1 MMSYDYYMIMLS
13 LYFWQCVVF
22 INFFFFRRIGFYL
35 KQKICLRFGVS
46 NIHSLLDMIDFNVK
60 HLLKIWNV
68 LFNKCYSGC
77 MLKDLLG
84 IIIMFPFCSI
94 CVSQEV
100 WIMKKKM
107 VCIAFCLNYLLVYN
121 SISSNQ
127 HAFKK
132 KIFACAWTI
141 KTKSLWEYGWLIV
154 NYNQFRLPI
163 L

>member
-1 MMSYDYYMIMLS
+1 MKSVTGNREQLAGIWDWTWVFRYEVRPHQKIDH
-13 LYFWQCVVF
+13 VVTLFLTVRSIYKF
-22 INFFFFRRIGFYL
+22 IFFRRIGFYL

-100 WIMKKKM
+100 WIMKKKW
-107 VCIAFCLNYLLVYN
+107 
-121 SISSNQ
+121 
-127 HAFKK
+127 
-132 KIFACAWTI
+132 FALH
-141 KTKSLWEYGWLIV
+141 SVLITC
-154 NYNQFRLPI
+154 
-163 L
+163 

>member
-1 MMSYDYYMIMLS
+1 MIFLTN
-13 LYFWQCVVF
+13 YFVLNLLNIINCRFMNDVIWLLHDHVVTLF
-22 INFFFFRRIGFYL
+22 LTVRSIYKFFFFRRIGFYL

-46 NIHSLLDMIDFNVK
+46 NIHSLLDMIYFNVK

-100 WIMKKKM
+100 WIMKKKW
-107 VCIAFCLNYLLVYN
+107 
-121 SISSNQ
+121 
-127 HAFKK
+127 
-132 KIFACAWTI
+132 FALH
-141 KTKSLWEYGWLIV
+141 SVLITC
-154 NYNQFRLPI
+154 
-163 L
+163 

>member
-1 MMSYDYYMIMLS
+1 MSYDYYMIMLS

-100 WIMKKKM
+100 WIMKKNGLH
-107 VCIAFCLNYLLVYN
+107 CIL
-121 SISSNQ
+121 S
-127 HAFKK
+127 
-132 KIFACAWTI
+132 
-141 KTKSLWEYGWLIV
+141 
-154 NYNQFRLPI
+154 
-163 L
+163 